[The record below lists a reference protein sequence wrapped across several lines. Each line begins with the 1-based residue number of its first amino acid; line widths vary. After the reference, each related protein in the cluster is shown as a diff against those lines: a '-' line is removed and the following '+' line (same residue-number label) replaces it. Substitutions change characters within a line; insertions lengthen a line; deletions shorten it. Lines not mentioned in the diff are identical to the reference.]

1 MTTRIVLRSHGVS
14 RVPEAGGLSQALSRM
29 LRERAMRRPGFSGC
43 WTTPDLPLNHRVL
56 ESYKVL
62 GTTVKVVSQEQGVG
76 LLYHVRPWEYD
87 LPDTWISALS
97 RVVQRISYLPPPTL
111 ISSAAEL
118 RAHVHSSSSRLL
130 RSMVSGGQLDLGRG
144 IEEREENISRLSEV
158 AVRYTVGLGLF
169 EVLLSD
175 DRIEDVYVDAP
186 SSENPVHIT
195 INGVNGTNAVCRCLT
210 NITASSTEVDK
221 VASRLRQT
229 SGHPFSEAFPVL
241 ETDVEGFESR
251 ATVIGPPL
259 SPGGTALAL
268 RRHSRRPWTL
278 LKLAHNGSIDASM
291 AALLSFLIDGRSA
304 MLICGARGAGKSSL
318 LSAMMFEF
326 PLSQR
331 ILTIEDTLELP
342 IQQMQALGYKVQS
355 LFVESSLEHTNEEM
369 ADRALR
375 VSLRLGESAIVLGEV
390 RGKEAQTLYQ
400 SMRTGKAG
408 SSVLGTIHGESAS
421 SVYERV
427 VHDMGIPKEA
437 FLATDLVLTM
447 GLSRPGGSSRS
458 VRRLVE
464 ISECHR
470 HNDAAQFHNLLAGE
484 GSVSGGSMSD
494 SAVVRRI
501 AASWNMTMDEAVA
514 NIQARTDMRQV
525 LLDAAASG
533 SSQFLEP
540 EWTLRCNR
548 FFWERIDAGE
558 RDYGGMVDDFRS
570 LVKGRS

>member
-1 MTTRIVLRSHGVS
+1 MTKIVLRTQSAS
-14 RVPEAGGLSQALSRM
+14 KDADAGTPGRALAKL
-29 LRERAMRRPGFSGC
+29 LREKAMRRPGFSGC
-43 WTTPDLPLNHRVL
+43 WTASDLPAGHQVL
-56 ESYKVL
+56 ESYTVL
-62 GTTVKVVSQEQGVG
+62 GTPVKVVSQEQGDG
-76 LLYHVRPWEYD
+76 LLYHVQPWEYE
-87 LPDTWISALS
+87 LPDIWISALA
-97 RVVQRISYLPPPTL
+97 RVVQKIAFLPPPSL
-111 ISSAAEL
+111 ASSAEEL
-118 RAHVHSSSSRLL
+118 RAHVRSSSSRLL
-130 RSMVSGGQLDLGRG
+130 RGMVTSGQLDLGRG
-144 IEEREENISRLSEV
+144 IEERESNISRLSEV
-158 AVRYTVGLGLF
+158 VVRYTVGLGLF

-186 SSENPVHIT
+186 SAENPVHIT
-195 INGVNGTNAVCRCLT
+195 INGIRGTNAVCRCLT
-210 NITASSTEVDK
+210 NVTASSAEVDK
-221 VASRLRQT
+221 LASRLRQS
-229 SGHPFSEAFPVL
+229 SGRPFSEAFPVM

-278 LKLAHNGSIDASM
+278 LKLAHNGSIDADM
-291 AALLSFLIDGRSA
+291 AGLLSFLIDGRSA

-342 IQQMQALGYKVQS
+342 TQQMQALGYKVQS
-355 LFVESSLEHTNEEM
+355 LFVETRMEHSTEEM
-369 ADRALR
+369 ADQALR

-408 SSVLGTIHGESAS
+408 SSVLGTIHGESAA

-464 ISECHR
+464 VAECR
-470 HNDAAQFHNLLAGE
+470 RSNESVEFSNLLGGE
-484 GSVSGGSMSD
+484 HAALSRSGVI
-494 SAVVRRI
+494 ARI
-501 AASWNMTMDEAVA
+501 AASWGMTVEEACA
-514 NIQARTDMRQV
+514 NIQARTDLRRV
-525 LLDAAASG
+525 LLDAAASNP
-533 SSQFLEP
+533 QFLEP
-540 EWTLRCNR
+540 EWVFRCNR
-548 FFWERIDAGE
+548 FFWERMDRGE
-558 RDYGGMVDDFRS
+558 RDYDGMVSDFRS
-570 LVKGRS
+570 LVQRRC

>member
-1 MTTRIVLRSHGVS
+1 M
-14 RVPEAGGLSQALSRM
+14 
-29 LRERAMRRPGFSGC
+29 
-43 WTTPDLPLNHRVL
+43 
-56 ESYKVL
+56 
-62 GTTVKVVSQEQGVG
+62 
-76 LLYHVRPWEYD
+76 
-87 LPDTWISALS
+87 
-97 RVVQRISYLPPPTL
+97 
-111 ISSAAEL
+111 
-118 RAHVHSSSSRLL
+118 
-130 RSMVSGGQLDLGRG
+130 
-144 IEEREENISRLSEV
+144 
-158 AVRYTVGLGLF
+158 GLF

-175 DRIEDVYVDAP
+175 DRIEDVFVDAP
-186 SSENPVHIT
+186 SSENPLHIT
-195 INGVNGTNAVCRCLT
+195 INGVNGTNAVRRCLT
-210 NITASSTEVDK
+210 NITASSREVEK
-221 VASRLRQT
+221 IASRLKQT

-278 LKLAHNGSIDASM
+278 MKLAYNGSIDVSM
-291 AALLSFLIDGRSA
+291 AGLLSFLIDGRSA
-304 MLICGARGAGKSSL
+304 MLVCGARGAGKSSL

-342 IQQMQALGYKVQS
+342 TPQMQALGYKVQS
-355 LFVESSLEHTNEEM
+355 LFVESSLEHTNDEM
-369 ADRALR
+369 ADQALR

-437 FLATDLVLTM
+437 FMATDLVLTM

-470 HNDAAQFHNLLAGE
+470 NNDAAEFHNLLEEE
-484 GSVSGGSMSD
+484 GAFTGSALNAS
-494 SAVVRRI
+494 SVVRRI
-501 AASWNMTMDEAVA
+501 ASSWDMSMDEALS

-525 LLDAAASG
+525 LLDSAASG
-533 SSQFLEP
+533 GLQYLEP
-540 EWTLRCNR
+540 EWVLRCNR
-548 FFWERIDAGE
+548 FFWD
-558 RDYGGMVDDFRS
+558 
-570 LVKGRS
+570 